1 MSMKISFDPSL
12 EFQADAVNSI
22 VDLFRGQPLAST
34 LFELPGEDRRLKFSN
49 DLAGIGNSPID
60 DWDQV
65 AENLRTVQIR
75 NKIPESYRLAKTNPL
90 TSLDFAVEMETG
102 TGKTYVYLRTALEL
116 RKQYNY
122 TKFIVVVP
130 SIAIR
135 EGVLANL
142 RLLKEHFASIYNGNP
157 YEYMVY
163 DSKHPAQ
170 LREFAQSTTLQI
182 LVMNIDAFNKEQNL
196 IYKERD
202 DTMGVKPIQYLEAVN
217 PIVIVDEPQNM
228 SSEAAKSALA
238 RLQPLAT
245 LRYSATH
252 RELNN
257 LVYRLTPVDA
267 YRKNLVKHIK
277 VWSVL
282 ADEDLNKPFVQ
293 VLSVSATKKSV
304 SAAVLIDVS
313 NEGSVSRKKVSLKA
327 DASGILPDLYDLSGS
342 RDVYKGY
349 AVEDI
354 LRSPDRV
361 VFSNGEVVEV
371 GESYGTD
378 KEAIQ
383 KVAIETAVQQA
394 LQTELEL
401 HNAHATGRIGG
412 RIKPLTLFFIDK
424 VANYHPKDS
433 KFRKWFADEYERLRV
448 RKDYKKLHLPPLGEV
463 HGGYFAVSSDSS
475 SKDQPKDS
483 SENQTT
489 KDDARAYELIMQR
502 KDLLMSADEPM
513 RFIWSHSA
521 LREGWDNP
529 NVFTIAT
536 LNETKS
542 SMKKRQEIGRGL
554 RIPVMSNGER
564 CQDHELNS
572 LTVVA
577 NESYDDFASQLQK
590 EIEDETS
597 TTFEKSNIKNKR
609 SVRKVALKDAARL
622 DPDFQELW
630 KQVAAAT
637 TYDVRFSPAK
647 VVEHAVRILNEDPNA
662 RLTARSIRVKA
673 ASIGMSESEGVT
685 ATSDLVKAPKA
696 SGVKHPVPDLIGRI
710 ADGIPVSRST
720 IVEVLIKANRLGE
733 VSTDPT
739 EFIRQVRDALKA
751 ALEGVLVDGIKYRKL
766 DTFGYAMTKLAQE
779 PQETA
784 APTPRTAAKSALSEV
799 LTDSDPEIQF
809 ADILDARDDVAWFVK
824 LPWWFKVPTPVGNYN
839 PDWAV
844 CHKDPKDPN
853 RPKKIYLVR
862 ETKGTVDFGDLSRTE
877 QLKIRYGKHH
887 FDALGVDFE
896 WTSDGHYMVELPTET
911 GPRDVGHDS

>member
-1 MSMKISFDPSL
+1 MKISFDPTL
-12 EFQADAVNSI
+12 DFQVDAINS
-22 VDLFRGQPLAST
+22 VVELFKGQPLAST
-34 LFELPGEDRRLKFSN
+34 LFELPAEDRGLKLSD
-49 DLAGIGNSPID
+49 DLAGIGNSPIED
-60 DWDQV
+60 LEQV
-65 AENLRTVQIR
+65 AENLRAIQTR
-75 NKIPESYRLAKTNPL
+75 NKIPESYRLTDEESL

-116 RKQYNY
+116 RKRYNY

-142 RLLKEHFASIYNGNP
+142 RLLKDHFASIYGGTP
-157 YEYMVY
+157 YEYRVY
-163 DSKHPAQ
+163 NSKHPAQ
-170 LREFAQSTTLQI
+170 LREFAQATTLQI

-196 IYKERD
+196 IFKERD
-202 DTMGVKPIQYLEAVN
+202 DTMGVKPIQYVESVN

-228 SSEAAKSALA
+228 SSEAAKAALA
-238 RLQPLAT
+238 RLRPLAT

-282 ADEDLNKPFVQ
+282 ADENLNKPFIQ

-304 SAAVLIDVS
+304 SATALIDVS
-313 NEGSVSRKKVSLKA
+313 HEGSVSRKKVSLKA
-327 DASGILPDLYDLSGS
+327 DASGTLPDLFELSGS

-361 VFSNGEVVEV
+361 VFGNGEVIEV
-371 GESYGTD
+371 GEAYGTD

-383 KVAIETAVQQA
+383 KVAIETAIQQA

-401 HNAHATGRIGG
+401 HNAHAAGRIAG

-424 VANYHPKDS
+424 VANYHPTDS
-433 KFRKWFADEYERLRV
+433 KFRKWFNDEYERLRI
-448 RKDYKKLHLPPLGEV
+448 RKDYKKLNLPPVDEV
-463 HGGYFAVSSDSS
+463 QGGYFAVSSDSA
-475 SKDQPKDS
+475 SKGQPKDS

-542 SMKKRQEIGRGL
+542 TMKKRQEIGRGL

-609 SVRKVALKDAARL
+609 SVRKVSLKDAAKI

-637 TYDVRFSPAK
+637 TYDVRFKPAE
-647 VVEHAVRILNEDPNA
+647 VVEHAVRILNADPNA
-662 RLTARSIRVKA
+662 RLTARSVRVKS
-673 ASIGMSESEGVT
+673 ASIGMSESEGVK

-696 SGVKHPVPDLIGRI
+696 VGIKHPVPDLIGRI

-720 IVEVLIKANRLGE
+720 IVEILLKSNRLDE
-733 VSTDPT
+733 VRTDPS
-739 EFIRQVRDALKA
+739 EFIRQVRDAITA
-751 ALEGVLVDGIKYRKL
+751 ALEDVLVGGIKYRKL
-766 DTFGYAMTKLAQE
+766 DDLGYAMSKLAEE

-784 APTPRTAAKSALSEV
+784 APTQRIAAKSALSEV

-809 ADILDARDDVAWFVK
+809 ADVLDAREDVAWFVK

-844 CHKDPKDPN
+844 CHKDPKDPK

-862 ETKGTVDFGDLSRTE
+862 ETKGTVDFGELSRTE

-887 FDALGVDFE
+887 FDAIGVDFE
-896 WTSDGHYMVELPTET
+896 WTSDGNYVIEL
-911 GPRDVGHDS
+911 S